1 MPLFINKNYYTP
13 KEIYMTLEIAKGTF
27 YDNLRLGKIPGTQ
40 RIGGRYRITREGL
53 QRFLQ
58 DIEYSDIPEYFEG

>member
-1 MPLFINKNYYTP
+1 MPLELKKNFYSP
-13 KEIYMTLEIAKGTF
+13 KEIYLSLEIPQSSF

-53 QRFLQ
+53 ERFLQ